1 MSKNICKV
9 ALLIALGMFGLN
21 AVAEQ
26 VAPPAPNAPVTGKD
40 VVKKEDKDA
49 KKPEDQTKKPEDQ
62 QKK

>member
-21 AVAEQ
+21 AVAAETT
-26 VAPPAPNAPVTGKD
+26 PVTGKD

-49 KKPEDQTKKPEDQ
+49 KKSEDQ
-62 QKK
+62 QKKPEVPTEAPK